1 MSSVLILLFA
11 VFHYTI
17 LSSLSSKYVFS
28 VDSVNGH
35 NNASCLH
42 SNGQPCLTLEYLQSH
57 LKSVSDESVMIYIHP
72 PRVNLDKALIFTAFK
87 DISLKGVN
95 NTNPTEILCNTSYSG
110 LSFFEVSSLSLSYI
124 RLTNCGVK
132 HNTTTYDRVTN
143 KTLFEVSALYMFKCK
158 DVNITSCDL
167 HSSKGAGILM
177 LDTNGKVHIENTEI
191 RESSF
196 DAKGSDLEYGGGG
209 LHIKFTPCTH
219 AHFENHTIC
228 AQQPDHYG
236 NATYTIRNCSF
247 IGNVAN
253 ASQRLLSNVSYSWY
267 NMGLI
272 GRGGGAG
279 ISVGLR
285 AANISITFYDSIFR
299 DNYAVGYG
307 GGLNVLLFDSVRDN
321 QVSLIRTKFSNN
333 RVPNHKMG
341 GGIQVSLSYFTH
353 GLKTP
358 NDIENNTISFTS
370 CTFKNNSAGSG
381 GGVNIFSGEIPLH
394 DNLSALSFTNC
405 SWTDNTALHGAAVHI
420 MPGVWASR
428 NRGHYP
434 FAVFT
439 NCNISSNKVMSEMT
453 SHGLVQTQANG
464 VGAFFSIQLTVRFY
478 GHITF
483 EHNTGTALYLSGS
496 VAYFNASSQ
505 VAFTS
510 NNGTNGG
517 AVSLLGRS
525 FLFLD
530 GPSNFSFVNN
540 RAKQLGGGIY
550 FQSTDNSIHQPCFIY
565 RDLYTEKSSFVFDG
579 NSASAG
585 RGHHVFVSAF
595 LSCNIFCPRGTHTTI
610 YDCIGVFNFSKPYN
624 DSTATPPTHFSLNRK
639 GSITLFPG
647 LTYHLPLVVTDSQ
660 GNTVS
665 NIPYEASVSKTSD
678 GTAEV
683 DPAFKYVSNNTISV
697 TGKQNESATLRLD
710 SLSTDISLLMEITL
724 AECPP
729 GYILDANY
737 TCKCRSAIYYG
748 ILTCD
753 IEAYILYGI
762 WMGKCNDSSSLC
774 TSDCPV
780 GYCTYNASSSE
791 SELYQPMPL
800 NTSKLE
806 RYICH
811 PNRIGTLCG
820 HCRAGHSVY
829 FNSWLFECGIN
840 DYCHLGALF
849 FVLSTIIPLTIIFLV
864 ITLLDTNFASGWHGF
879 MLFSQMVNILRVYI
893 YANGTIRFRN
903 IPFNILNWF
912 MFTYG
917 FFNLEV
923 FNIEQLSYCIWEG
936 ASALDILMVKFG
948 SILYALALV
957 IFTVFILKQRRL
969 AKYFPCLSRRRYSV
983 INGISAFF
991 ILCYAHC
998 AKICFQVLDSSCL
1011 YDQNYHCSRRVIFY
1025 SGNTNSLEGAHIKYA
1040 VVAII
1045 FLIFIVVFPPIL
1057 LLFYP
1062 LFFQILKLCHLSES
1076 RAAIYLWKLMPI
1088 QLLDSFQSSFKDNYR
1103 SFAGLYFVYRTFTL
1117 IVYSFTKN
1125 LIQYYT
1131 AVEVE
1136 FIVMIFI
1143 HAMFQPYKNRMHNI
1157 IDLLL
1162 FFNLA
1167 LINGISLYIYVLYTQ
1182 SKNGVESDT
1191 PFWIAVQL
1199 VLLFIPLFSV
1209 GIILII
1215 NITVLLK
1222 KKCILCMVKRA
1233 RYEAVQ
1239 PVS

>member
-1 MSSVLILLFA
+1 MSSLLILVFA
-11 VFHYTI
+11 VFPCTI
-17 LSSLSSKYVFS
+17 LSSLSSEYVFS

-35 NNASCLH
+35 NNASCLK

-72 PRVNLDKALIFTAFK
+72 PRVNLSKALNFTSFK
-87 DISLKGVN
+87 DLSLKGVN
-95 NTNPTEILCNTSYSG
+95 NMNPTEILCNTSYSG
-110 LSFFEVSSLSLSYI
+110 LSFSNVSSLSLSYI
-124 RLTNCGVK
+124 CLTNCGAK
-132 HNTTTYDRVTN
+132 HNTTTYDSVAR
-143 KTLFEVSALYMFKCK
+143 KTLFEVSALYMFKCRN
-158 DVNITSCDL
+158 VNIADCDL
-167 HSSKGAGILM
+167 HASKGTGISM
-177 LDTNGKVHIENTEI
+177 LDTNGKVRIENTEI

-209 LHIKFTPCTH
+209 LYITFTPCTH
-219 AHFENHTIC
+219 AHFVNHIIC

-236 NATYTIRNCSF
+236 NATYVIYNCRFIR
-247 IGNVAN
+247 NVAN

-307 GGLNVLLFDSVRDN
+307 GGLNVLLFDSVRDI
-321 QVSLIRTKFSNN
+321 QVSLLRTKFSNN

-341 GGIQVSLSYFTH
+341 GGMQVSFSFTH
-353 GLKTP
+353 RLKSL
-358 NDIENNTISFTS
+358 NDIENNTITLTS
-370 CTFKNNSAGSG
+370 CAFTNNSAGSG
-381 GGVNIFSGEIPLH
+381 GGVNIFSGDVPLR
-394 DNLSALSFTNC
+394 DDLSTISFTNC
-405 SWTDNTALHGAAVHI
+405 NWTDNTALHGAAVHI

-428 NRGHYP
+428 NQGHYP

-439 NCNISSNKVMSEMT
+439 NCNISSNKVMPEVT
-453 SHGLVQTQANG
+453 SHGLVQTQTNG
-464 VGAFFSIQLTVRFY
+464 VGAFFSIQLTIRFC
-478 GHITF
+478 GDITF

-496 VAYFNASSQ
+496 VASFNASSH
-505 VAFTS
+505 VIFTS

-517 AVSLLGRS
+517 AVSLFGRS

-565 RDLYTEKSSFVFDG
+565 RDMYTEKSSFVFDG
-579 NSASAG
+579 NHASAG
-585 RGHHVFVSAF
+585 RGHHIFVSSF
-595 LSCNIFCPRGTHTTI
+595 SSCNMFCQTGTHMTI

-624 DSTATPPTHFSLNRK
+624 DSTATPPTRFSLNRK
-639 GSITLFPG
+639 GPITLFPG
-647 LTYHLPLVVTDSQ
+647 LSYHLPLVVNDSQ
-660 GNTVS
+660 GNKIS

-697 TGKQNESATLRLD
+697 TGKSNENTTLRLD
-710 SLSTDISLLMEITL
+710 TLSTDISLLMEITL

-729 GYILDANY
+729 GYILDGNY

-748 ILTCD
+748 ILTCN

-762 WMGKCNDSSSLC
+762 WMGKCNESSSLC
-774 TSDCPV
+774 TSDCPI
-780 GYCTYNASSSE
+780 GYCTYNASYSE
-791 SELYQPMPL
+791 PELYLPMPL

-811 PNRIGTLCG
+811 PNRVGTLCG
-820 HCRAGHSVY
+820 QCRAGHSVY
-829 FNSWLFECGIN
+829 FNSWLFECGRN

-849 FVLSTIIPLTIIFLV
+849 FVLSTIIPLTIIFLA

-893 YANGTIRFRN
+893 YANGTIRFAS
-903 IPFNILNWF
+903 IPYHILNWL

-923 FNIEQLSYCIWEG
+923 FNIDQLSFCMWEG
-936 ASALDILMVKFG
+936 ASALDILMVKLG

-957 IFTVFILKQRRL
+957 IFTVFILKQHKL

-991 ILCYAHC
+991 ILCCAQC
-998 AKICFQVLDSSCL
+998 AKTCFQVLDSSCL
-1011 YDQNYHCSRRVIFY
+1011 FDQNYHCSRRVFFY
-1025 SGNTNSLEGAHIKYA
+1025 SGDINLLEGAHIKYA

-1076 RAAIYLWKLMPI
+1076 RAAIYLWKLMSI

-1103 SFAGLYFVYRTFTL
+1103 SFAGLYFVYRTFAL
-1117 IVYSFTKN
+1117 VVYSFTKN

-1131 AVEVE
+1131 AVEIE
-1136 FIVMIFI
+1136 IVFMIFI
-1143 HAMFQPYKNRMHNI
+1143 HAMFQPYKRRVHNI

-1167 LINGISLYIYVLYTQ
+1167 LINGISFYIYVLYIQ
-1182 SKNGVESDT
+1182 SKDGVESDT

-1209 GIILII
+1209 GITLII

-1222 KKCILCMVKRA
+1222 KKCVCMVKRA
-1233 RYEAVQ
+1233 GYEAVQ